1 MGDRAYELF
10 QQDFIYTSGLYFDGS
25 GNIDTV
31 IDLADE
37 LGYEMNLAILE
48 GIHTM
53 TKAVDMFIPIF
64 ELIAIVLCIGVV
76 FILVNFST
84 KMINGKMHEIGI
96 LKALGTKN
104 GAIGTVFGL
113 QVALIAVI
121 TCVLSVAGYYYVV
134 GFANRVLIES
144 LERLAPSS
152 VVLDLDFLVFQ
163 PEIAVANCV
172 LTGVLALISLII
184 PMIKIKAIKPVRIIK
199 ARD

>member
-1 MGDRAYELF
+1 
-10 QQDFIYTSGLYFDGS
+10 
-25 GNIDTV
+25 
-31 IDLADE
+31 
-37 LGYEMNLAILE
+37 
-48 GIHTM
+48 M

-64 ELIAIVLCIGVV
+64 ELIAIVLCVGVI

-84 KMINGKMHEIGI
+84 KMINSKMHEIGI

-104 GAIGTVFGL
+104 GAIGMVFGL

-121 TCVLSVAGYYYVV
+121 TCILSVTGYYYIV

-144 LERLAPSS
+144 LQRLAPSS

-163 PEIAVANCV
+163 PDIAMANCI
-172 LTGVLALISLII
+172 LTCALAVISLII
-184 PMIKIKAIKPVRIIK
+184 PMVKIKTIKPVRIIK